1 MEINCSHVFISCS
14 EKSLYHDF
22 FKPLCFN
29 KVASFCKKFC
39 FNYDLKV
46 TCMQSLK
53 EIFKIFFFL
62 GRYTSVYNPYKYL
75 IAVETENKVKKF
87 ISKERP
93 LREYRNEI
101 EKLKKLISA
110 VGSLPVTI
118 PMHLFYLDCNHIN
131 QVNTPYIFV

>member
-1 MEINCSHVFISCS
+1 MSS
-14 EKSLYHDF
+14 KY
-22 FKPLCFN
+22 
-29 KVASFCKKFC
+29 
-39 FNYDLKV
+39 
-46 TCMQSLK
+46 
-53 EIFKIFFFL
+53 FFFL

-131 QVNTPYIFV
+131 QVNMHTAYVLLYIYVISPVLSEM

>member
-1 MEINCSHVFISCS
+1 MNVFKNI
-14 EKSLYHDF
+14 
-22 FKPLCFN
+22 
-29 KVASFCKKFC
+29 
-39 FNYDLKV
+39 
-46 TCMQSLK
+46 
-53 EIFKIFFFL
+53 FFL

-131 QVNTPYIFV
+131 QVNTHTAYVLCIYMLYHPFYLNCNGFHINQVNTPEVNSYSVRYVVYSI